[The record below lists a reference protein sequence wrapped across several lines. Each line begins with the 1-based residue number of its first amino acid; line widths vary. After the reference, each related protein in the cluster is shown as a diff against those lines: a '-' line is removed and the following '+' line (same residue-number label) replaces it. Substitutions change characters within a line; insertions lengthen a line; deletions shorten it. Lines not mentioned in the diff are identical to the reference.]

1 MASTIQVDNIKDIGG
16 NTIISSNGSGTF
28 TSNLP
33 ASAPNVSTA
42 TGTLPIANG
51 GTGAATLSAAGLVS
65 SPMFRAYNTGG
76 FTANADTM
84 TNFADTEV
92 FDIGSCYNTSTK
104 RFTPNV
110 AGYYFFIVT
119 ARTNSTSAWA
129 YMSARLRKNGT
140 EFAVNVNNNTS
151 TGSVHITGVCQL
163 NGSSDY
169 VEGVIYCNST
179 NRDFYAGEGSNN
191 FTGFKLVGV

>member
-1 MASTIQVDNIKDIGG
+1 MSTLKVD
-16 NTIISSNGSGTF
+16 TI
-28 TSNLP
+28 LKR
-33 ASAPNVSTA
+33 
-42 TGTLPIANG
+42 TGTGTITVGQSGDTIALPTVTLTTALPVAQG
-51 GTGAATLSAAGLVS
+51 GIGSTTLAGAGLAS

-92 FDIGSCYNTSTK
+92 FDIGSCYDTSTK

-110 AGYYFFIVT
+110 AGYYFFIIT

-140 EFAVNVNNNTS
+140 EFAAMVNNNTS
-151 TGSVHITGVCQL
+151 TGSCHVTGVCQL